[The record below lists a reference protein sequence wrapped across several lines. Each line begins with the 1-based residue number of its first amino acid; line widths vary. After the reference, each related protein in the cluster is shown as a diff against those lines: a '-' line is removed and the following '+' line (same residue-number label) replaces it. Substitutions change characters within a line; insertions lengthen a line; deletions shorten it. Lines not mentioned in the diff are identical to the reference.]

1 MIKNKLKGVTTFA
14 EQHIMNYLKNCNKYY
29 YTNAIINMTQN
40 VSQNL
45 FFSCLV
51 QPCKIDSNR
60 SSNKMSSIDFETELK
75 SLGQ

>member
-14 EQHIMNYLKNCNKYY
+14 EQHTMNYLKNCNKY

-40 VSQNL
+40 VNQNL
-45 FFSCLV
+45 VFSCLV

-60 SSNKMSSIDFETELK
+60 SSSKMSSIDSETELK